1 MENVVSGIVASTGI
15 SIGKAYIFEKTK
27 FEIDKNTVSDE
38 DKESHKDRIQTAIL
52 NHLKE
57 LDETNFENEAQREVA
72 SAHKELIQDPYLI
85 DSVYGKIDNENLNCE
100 QALSQTIS
108 EMVMMI
114 EMLDDE
120 YLKERAADYKDVGE
134 QLMYKLKGINPK
146 TLSNL
151 SENVII
157 ISEELTPS
165 DTSIM
170 DRNHIDGFVMD
181 LGGKTSHV
189 SIIAQTLSIPAV
201 VGCKDATLRIK
212 DGDFIILDAIN
223 GNVILNPSTEE
234 IEKYNLIIKNLN
246 EENNRLEELKFKRA
260 VTKDEKEV
268 DVVCNIGN
276 IEDLSIGIE
285 DGAEGV
291 GLFRTEFLYMQGS
304 DFPSEETQFQAY
316 KKVAEKLGDK
326 PLIIRTLDI
335 GGDKGLSYYK
345 FPHEENPFLGW
356 RALRISFDKEDIFR
370 SQLRAILRAS
380 YYGNVKILLPMII
393 SVNEI
398 EKVQNYIKK
407 YKEELKEEG
416 LKFDENIEV
425 GIMIETPAS
434 VILAGDLIKKCDF
447 FSIGTNDLTQY
458 LLAVDRGNEAV
469 SHLYNYFNPAV
480 LRSIKMVIDASHEAG
495 KWTGMCGS
503 MASDTK
509 ATYLLL
515 GMGLDEFSS
524 VGSQI
529 GKIKDIILNS
539 NYKEAVEFSNK
550 ILKMESLEEIELM
563 LKEINEK

>member
-57 LDETNFENEAQREVA
+57 LNETNFENEAQREVA

-434 VILAGDLIKKCDF
+434 VIVAGDLIKKCDF

>member
-57 LDETNFENEAQREVA
+57 LNETNFENEAQREVA